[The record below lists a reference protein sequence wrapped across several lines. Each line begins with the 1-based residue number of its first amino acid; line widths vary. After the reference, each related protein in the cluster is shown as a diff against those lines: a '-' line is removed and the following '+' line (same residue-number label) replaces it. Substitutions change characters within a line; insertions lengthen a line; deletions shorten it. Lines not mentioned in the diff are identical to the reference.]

1 MTKSLRIVVADDDPD
16 ILDYFRMILAALGHR
31 VVAVAE
37 DGKQLVEQYCASR
50 PDLVI
55 TDIFMPEQDGIEAVR
70 EICRDTPVPIV
81 LVTGQNAPEHI
92 TEVLRETVLAYLAK
106 PFQRDELASAIERA
120 MQRFEEFRA
129 LLDRT
134 GDPQQAVADRK
145 LLNDAKGVLMATE
158 RISEHE
164 AFRRL
169 QELAASKDRDIIEVA
184 QFTTTESSRSAET
197 DQDN

>member
-1 MTKSLRIVVADDDPD
+1 VADDDPD

-169 QELAASKDRDIIEVA
+169 QELGASKDRDIIEVA